1 MIINTGQRTD
11 IPAFYSEWFVN
22 RLREGFVLVRSPYD
36 PGTVTR
42 YRLDPEV
49 VDLIGFCTKDPSPM
63 LPHLELLRPYGQ
75 FWYVTITPYG
85 REIEPGVPPKREVL
99 ESFLRLSEAVGPDRV
114 GWRYDPVFVSAD
126 YPVERHIRAFEAM
139 ARTLSGATRT
149 AVVSFIDL
157 YAKTRRNFPEVREVS
172 REERL
177 TLGRAFAET
186 AARCGMTLRP
196 CAEGDELA
204 RFGADCGG
212 CMTVAMYER
221 ALGSRL
227 RVPARAPARKECACY
242 LGGDI
247 GAYDTCG
254 HLCRYCYAN
263 HDADAVRRNMARHD
277 PASPLLVGHL
287 RDTDRVREA
296 KQESWTD
303 GQLSL
308 I

>member
-1 MIINTGQRTD
+1 M
-11 IPAFYSEWFVN
+11 
-22 RLREGFVLVRSPYD
+22 
-36 PGTVTR
+36 
-42 YRLDPEV
+42 
-49 VDLIGFCTKDPSPM
+49 
-63 LPHLELLRPYGQ
+63 
-75 FWYVTITPYG
+75 
-85 REIEPGVPPKREVL
+85 
-99 ESFLRLSEAVGPDRV
+99 
-114 GWRYDPVFVSAD
+114 
-126 YPVERHIRAFEAM
+126 AFEAM

>member
-157 YAKTRRNFPEVREVS
+157 YAKTRRNFPEVREMS

-177 TLGRAFAET
+177 ILGRAFAET

>member
-157 YAKTRRNFPEVREVS
+157 YAKTRRNFPEAREVS